1 MLKIIYIKRRADG
14 FIGVI
19 FQFAIIMSLIF
30 CFIAL
35 WKPFIYKQNL
45 DYMAKTLVRAV
56 EANGRIDGSI
66 TDLQNQ
72 LKSELGINPTIAWST
87 TYISGTNKIQI
98 RQKFTLFVSDAVTI
112 KLIEPSFSAPLS
124 IKIPVNKK
132 FIGISQVFWK

>member
-1 MLKIIYIKRRADG
+1 MGKRICLKRRADG

-72 LKSELGINPTIAWST
+72 LKSELGINPTITWSA

-98 RQKFTLFVSDAVTI
+98 RQKFTLTVSDTVTI